1 MMAQYAGEI
10 SQKNPFPLIFTVI
23 LMYMLGPF
31 MLFIIVPGLVIGI
44 ITGVGK
50 ILLFIIS
57 CMCLVRHIVTCIEK
71 LRSFLHNNNMII
83 KETEN
88 SQEDAEEVT
97 SL

>member
-10 SQKNPFPLIFTVI
+10 SQKNPFPLIFTV
-23 LMYMLGPF
+23 LFMYMLGPF
-31 MLFIIVPGLVIGI
+31 MLLIIVPGLVIGI

-57 CMCLVRHIVTCIEK
+57 CICLVRHIVTCIKK
-71 LRSFLHNNNMII
+71 LGSFLQNINMII
-83 KETEN
+83 KGEKIV
-88 SQEDAEEVT
+88 QEDAEEVT